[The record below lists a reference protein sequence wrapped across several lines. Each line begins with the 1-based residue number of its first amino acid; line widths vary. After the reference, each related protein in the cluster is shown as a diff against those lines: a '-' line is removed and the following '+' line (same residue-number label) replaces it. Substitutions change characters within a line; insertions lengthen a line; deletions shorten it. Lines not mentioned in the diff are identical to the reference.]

1 MVSTSSFGMNPG
13 EPRTFGTECILVLF
27 CQPYPENGERL
38 TISQLMA
45 VTPSTAKSN
54 GSTSPPNPARFK
66 NGMMND
72 PRQQSTCRP
81 ILAFFASLPRAGM
94 GSWLSVV
101 ESSYHDSK
109 LTTDPSGKLG
119 AEPTIMMVLIF
130 LSTSIRDREKSG

>member
-1 MVSTSSFGMNPG
+1 MVSTSSFGMSPG
-13 EPRTFGTECILVLF
+13 EPRTFGTKCILVLF
-27 CQPYPENGERL
+27 SQRHPDNGRTL
-38 TISQLMA
+38 TISQLIA

-54 GSTSPPNPARFK
+54 GSTSPPNPARFR

-72 PRQQSTCRP
+72 PRQQSTCSP
-81 ILAFFASLPRAGM
+81 ILDFFASLPRAGM

-109 LTTDPSGKLG
+109 LTTAPSGKLG

-130 LSTSIRDREKSG
+130 LSTSVHDRRPG